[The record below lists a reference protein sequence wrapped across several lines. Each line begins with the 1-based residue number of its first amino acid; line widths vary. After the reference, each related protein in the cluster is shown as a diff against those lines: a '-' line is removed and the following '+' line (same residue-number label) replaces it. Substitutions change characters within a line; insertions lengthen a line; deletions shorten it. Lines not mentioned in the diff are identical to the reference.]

1 MFQRKKIIR
10 LVVFLF
16 VILALLFLILI
27 RIQKGTETPDS
38 PADNTAQ
45 NSKTS
50 EPIND
55 TEPLPGA
62 TEATSEPTLIDA
74 SGMTLETR
82 IHTPSGYERTTA
94 NQNSLAYFLRNYQMK
109 KDGKPVRLYDG
120 REKGNQDAHAAI
132 FKLPIE
138 KEDLQQC
145 ADSIMRMYAEYF
157 WHTGQNDRIAF
168 HLVDGF
174 YAEYSKWRAGYR
186 MQVSESGTR
195 WAKTASPDDS
205 YETFQKYMRIVFA
218 YAGTLSMKA
227 ESKKT
232 SLSKLKAGDIFI
244 KDGSPGHVVMVVDL
258 CKNKEGKKAFLLAQ
272 GYMPAQDFHVLKNPS
287 HETNPWYY
295 EEEVIYPFATPEYT
309 FEEGSLRRLT
319 Y

>member
-55 TEPLPGA
+55 AEPLPGT

-94 NQNSLAYFLRNYQMK
+94 NQNSLAYFLRNY
-109 KDGKPVRLYDG
+109 
-120 REKGNQDAHAAI
+120 
-132 FKLPIE
+132 
-138 KEDLQQC
+138 
-145 ADSIMRMYAEYF
+145 
-157 WHTGQNDRIAF
+157 
-168 HLVDGF
+168 
-174 YAEYSKWRAGYR
+174 R
-186 MQVSESGTR
+186 MQVSDSGTH

-287 HETNPWYY
+287 HETDPWYY

-309 FEEGSLRRLT
+309 FEEGRLRRLT